1 MYCTKAH
8 DIRLPASAENPAA
21 RTCAAS
27 DGFRLKHRVK
37 FLGLDLFLF
46 HERSRTAVQHIR
58 MGGASLNYVPC
69 ERTDAPVKEGD
80 ILSLRG
86 YGKGRL
92 KAVGGRSKK
101 DRLFVEAE
109 VYL

>member
-1 MYCTKAH
+1 
-8 DIRLPASAENPAA
+8 
-21 RTCAAS
+21 
-27 DGFRLKHRVK
+27 
-37 FLGLDLFLF
+37 
-46 HERSRTAVQHIR
+46 
-58 MGGASLNYVPC
+58 MGAASLNYTIC
-69 ERTDAPVKEGD
+69 DRTDAPVKEGD

-86 YGKGRL
+86 HGKGCL